1 MATPDEAS
9 TLELISQYLLT
20 DCSSIDNFI
29 TSLNLYNTSP
39 QFDYLEPK
47 KEPEL
52 EQIHTYKPQAQ
63 AQTHA
68 LKSSTTLSQRKPS
81 LNVTIPRAT
90 NFKTNS
96 NVNPVMKTET
106 EAKKKHYRGVRR
118 RPWGKYAAEIRDP
131 NRKGVRVWLGTFD
144 TAIEA
149 AKAYDNAAF
158 KLRGSKAILNFP
170 LEIGSS
176 NFGESEIEVSGKKR
190 KNEETQCVERKVVKK
205 EVAEETV
212 TETVSAG
219 VCPLTPSSWTEVW
232 DAGEGIFSMP
242 SLSPL
247 SPHPSIGH
255 SWLTVM

>member
-29 TSLNLYNTSP
+29 TSLNLYNSSP

-52 EQIHTYKPQAQ
+52 EQIHTYKTQAQ

-68 LKSSTTLSQRKPS
+68 LKSSTTLR
-81 LNVTIPRAT
+81 
-90 NFKTNS
+90 
-96 NVNPVMKTET
+96 TE
-106 EAKKKHYRGVRR
+106 
-118 RPWGKYAAEIRDP
+118 
-131 NRKGVRVWLGTFD
+131 
-144 TAIEA
+144 
-149 AKAYDNAAF
+149 
-158 KLRGSKAILNFP
+158 
-170 LEIGSS
+170 
-176 NFGESEIEVSGKKR
+176 
-190 KNEETQCVERKVVKK
+190 CVERKVVKK

-212 TETVSAG
+212 TEIVSAG
-219 VCPLTPSSWTEVW
+219 DCPLTPSSWTGVW
-232 DAGEGIFSMP
+232 DAGEGMFSMP
-242 SLSPL
+242 LLSPL

>member
-20 DCSSIDNFI
+20 DCFSIDNFI

-52 EQIHTYKPQAQ
+52 EQIHTHKPQAKTQ
-63 AQTHA
+63 SQNA

-81 LNVTIPRAT
+81 LN
-90 NFKTNS
+90 
-96 NVNPVMKTET
+96 
-106 EAKKKHYRGVRR
+106 
-118 RPWGKYAAEIRDP
+118 
-131 NRKGVRVWLGTFD
+131 
-144 TAIEA
+144 
-149 AKAYDNAAF
+149 
-158 KLRGSKAILNFP
+158 
-170 LEIGSS
+170 
-176 NFGESEIEVSGKKR
+176 KR
-190 KNEETQCVERKVVKK
+190 KNEETRCVESKVVKK

-219 VCPLTPSSWTEVW
+219 VCPLTPSSWTGVW
-232 DAGEGIFSMP
+232 DAGEGIFGMP
-242 SLSPL
+242 LLSPL